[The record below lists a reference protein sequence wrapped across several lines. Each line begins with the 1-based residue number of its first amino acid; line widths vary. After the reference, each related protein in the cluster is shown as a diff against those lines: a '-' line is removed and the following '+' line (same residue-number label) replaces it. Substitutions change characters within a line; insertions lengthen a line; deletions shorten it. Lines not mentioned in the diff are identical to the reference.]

1 MCVFYGRRVV
11 RGCGW
16 IYGGKRTGRC
26 CGKERRKKGRKTLTS
41 LKKRKCILKRIHR
54 QRPLGRGEVTE
65 VKLRGFPLFSSQSR
79 VGAPLVSLA
88 LVGF

>member
-1 MCVFYGRRVV
+1 MEEELCVGVDEFTVAREQEGVV
-11 RGCGW
+11 G
-16 IYGGKRTGRC
+16 
-26 CGKERRKKGRKTLTS
+26 RKKERKTLTS

-65 VKLRGFPLFSSQSR
+65 VKLRGFPLFSPQSR